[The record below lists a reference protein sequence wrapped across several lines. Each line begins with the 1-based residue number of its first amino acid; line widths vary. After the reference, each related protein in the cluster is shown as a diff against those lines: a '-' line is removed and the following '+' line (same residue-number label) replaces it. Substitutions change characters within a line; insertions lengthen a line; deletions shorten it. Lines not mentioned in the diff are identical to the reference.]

1 MTITKKHN
9 GIEIST
15 IYKGYLV
22 KRLFIGYTIRESR
35 ELFKEYLRTL

>member
-22 KRLFIGYTIRESR
+22 KRLYLGYSIKEAK
-35 ELFKEYLRTL
+35 LKFKEYLREL